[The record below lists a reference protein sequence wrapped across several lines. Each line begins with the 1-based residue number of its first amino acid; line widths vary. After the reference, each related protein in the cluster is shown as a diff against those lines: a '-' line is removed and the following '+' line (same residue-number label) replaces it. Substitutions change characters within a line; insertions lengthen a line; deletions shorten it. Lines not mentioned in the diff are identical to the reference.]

1 MKTIFFYISILVF
14 LLSCNNREDIPTTPI
29 VVEEKT
35 LYNLTFAN
43 SYKVSSI
50 VLYKGPNAIEQT
62 PNEDFIKNTW
72 NSYSVPEYK
81 SIQIDLIK
89 KTIHLKLG
97 ANSVVFDIEI
107 LNDFMYTV
115 NNKILI
121 GVLDR
126 KNEKFELLKSF
137 YYIKKDLANQGISF
151 NRSTKLGLTK
161 YSDIFGV
168 NTFNNPSDMTS
179 KNDELFWANLS
190 FYYK

>member
-1 MKTIFFYISILVF
+1 MYHGVDVIWGI
-14 LLSCNNREDIPTTPI
+14 
-29 VVEEKT
+29 
-35 LYNLTFAN
+35 
-43 SYKVSSI
+43 KVR
-50 VLYKGPNAIEQT
+50 K
-62 PNEDFIKNTW
+62 
-72 NSYSVPEYK
+72 
-81 SIQIDLIK
+81 
-89 KTIHLKLG
+89 
-97 ANSVVFDIEI
+97 
-107 LNDFMYTV
+107 
-115 NNKILI
+115 
-121 GVLDR
+121 